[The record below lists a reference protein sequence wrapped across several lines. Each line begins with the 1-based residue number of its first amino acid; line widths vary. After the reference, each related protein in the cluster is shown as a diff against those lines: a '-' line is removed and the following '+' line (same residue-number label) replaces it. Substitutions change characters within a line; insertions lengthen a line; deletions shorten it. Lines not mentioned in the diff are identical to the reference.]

1 MNRTCTVAPALAV
14 VGLMIAA
21 AVRPLPA
28 AAQPPA
34 APAAQPPTE
43 SGSLP
48 APVPLSI
55 DPEAKRLAQ
64 AAGDYLKTAKSFTV
78 KAEVWQDLAL
88 PNGSLVQ
95 MSRTVTLDVRRPD
108 RLHATVNAPERRDR
122 EYWYDGKSLT
132 VLDRDQNLYGQVS
145 APATIDATVDALAE
159 KYGITFP
166 LLDFAVSDPAGSA
179 LRNVKGAV
187 NAGTDTVLG
196 VACDHLLFTQEAVD
210 WQVWIERGSRPFV
223 KKLVITYKNAPGA
236 PRYTALLSDWKRDPR
251 LSDDLFAFKP
261 PPGSGR
267 IEVAERS
274 KEGDGDGEPPAA
286 PVAAPTEPEKKP

>member
-1 MNRTCTVAPALAV
+1 
-14 VGLMIAA
+14 MIAAA

-28 AAQPPA
+28 VAQPPA
-34 APAAQPPTE
+34 APAAQLPTE
-43 SGSLP
+43 NGSLT

-64 AAGDYLKTAKSFTV
+64 AAGDYLRTAKAFSV
-78 KAEVWQDLAL
+78 KAEVWEDRAL
-88 PNGSLVQ
+88 PDGSLVQ

-122 EYWYDGKSLT
+122 EFWYDGKSLT

-145 APATIDATVDALAE
+145 APATIDAMVDAVEE

-166 LLDFAVSDPAGSA
+166 LLDFAVSDPSESA

-187 NAGTDTVLG
+187 NAGADTVLG
-196 VACDHLLFTQEAVD
+196 VICDHLLFTQEGAD
-210 WQVWIERGSRPFV
+210 WQVWIERGSRPLV
-223 KKLVITYKNAPGA
+223 KKVVITYKNLPGA
-236 PRYTALLSDWKRDPR
+236 PRYMALLSDWKRDPR
-251 LSDDLFAFKP
+251 LSDDLFAFRP
-261 PPGSGR
+261 PPDSAR

-274 KEGDGDGEPPAA
+274 AQGDGDGETPTAPAA
-286 PVAAPTEPEKKP
+286 APADLEKKP